1 MKNIIRT
8 VSIQAKFETGHH
20 PMLVVRETLWTALP
34 CVRRLAPTSF
44 RITMKVIQC

>member
-1 MKNIIRT
+1 MKIIVST

-34 CVRRLAPTSF
+34 CVRMFAPTSF
-44 RITMKVIQC
+44 RITTKVI